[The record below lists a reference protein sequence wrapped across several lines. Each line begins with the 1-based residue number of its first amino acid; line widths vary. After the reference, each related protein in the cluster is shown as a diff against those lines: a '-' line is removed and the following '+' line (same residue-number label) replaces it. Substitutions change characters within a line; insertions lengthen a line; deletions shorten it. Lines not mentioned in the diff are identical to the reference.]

1 MILAIESSCDES
13 ALALFDPKRGMV
25 VEKISSQ
32 IALHSD
38 YGGVV
43 PDLAS
48 REHLNNFPTLL
59 EELGLDGY
67 SDRLTRVMV
76 TYGPGL
82 AGCLSMGG
90 ILAKSFAFAYDLPVF
105 GVNHLRGH
113 AWSPFIALHESDPEA
128 FSTNLKAQL
137 PHLGLIVSGGN
148 TVLFEIDK
156 HLHINILAETVDDA
170 AGEALDKGGKLLGLA
185 YPAGPRIETFANQG
199 DKDFIE
205 FPKAMGNRKDK
216 RFSFSGLKTSL
227 RYKLDKLSE
236 AEIEKHL
243 SSICASYQEAVFYQL
258 TKKTAQFIKE
268 SKCKYNSLGLSGG
281 VANNM
286 TLKNKF
292 EQLSQNCGIPFYCA
306 LPKHSGD
313 NAGMIAFAG
322 FIELEHL
329 EKNTANGLV
338 NVEPSL
344 SLVNE

>member
-1 MILAIESSCDES
+1 MIIAIESSCDES
-13 ALALFDPKRGMV
+13 ALALFDPKRGMI
-25 VEKISSQ
+25 VEKIFSQ
-32 IALHSD
+32 ILLHSD

-48 REHLNNFPTLL
+48 REHLYNFPTLL
-59 EELGLDGY
+59 EELGLDEY
-67 SDRLTRVMV
+67 SDRLTQVMV

-113 AWSPFIALHESDPEA
+113 AWSPFITLHESDPEA
-128 FSTNLKAQL
+128 FPANLRTYL

-148 TVLFEIDK
+148 TVLFEIEK
-156 HLHINILAETVDDA
+156 NLSINILAETVDDA
-170 AGEALDKGGKLLGLA
+170 AGEALDKGGKLLGLD
-185 YPAGPRIETFANQG
+185 YPAGPRIETLAKQG

-227 RYKLDKLSE
+227 RYKLEKLSE
-236 AEIEKHL
+236 TEIERHL

-258 TKKTAQFIKE
+258 IKKTAQFILE
-268 SKCKYNSLGLSGG
+268 SKCKYKSLGLSGG

-286 TLKNKF
+286 TLKNEF
-292 EQLSQNCGIPFYCA
+292 YQLSQNYGIPFYSA

-322 FIELEHL
+322 FIELEYL
-329 EKNTANGLV
+329 EKYSEKGLV
-338 NVEPSL
+338 NIQPSI
-344 SLVNE
+344 SLMNE

>member
-13 ALALFDPKRGMV
+13 ALALFDPKQGIV
-25 VEKISSQ
+25 LEKIASQ
-32 IALHSD
+32 IELHSE

-48 REHLNNFPTLL
+48 REHLNNFPLIL
-59 EELGLDGY
+59 EQLEIDKY
-67 SDRLTRVMV
+67 AERLSHVMV

-82 AGCLSMGG
+82 AGCLAMGG
-90 ILAKSFAFAYDLPVF
+90 MLAKSLAFAYDLPVM

-113 AWSPFIALHESDPEA
+113 AWSPFIALHESDPKA
-128 FSTNLKAQL
+128 FQANLRDQL

-148 TVLFEIDK
+148 TILFEIDTS
-156 HLHINILAETVDDA
+156 LAIRILAETVDDA

-185 YPAGPRIETFANQG
+185 YPAGPRIEALAKEG
-199 DKDFIE
+199 DKGFTD

-227 RYKLDKLSE
+227 RYKLDKLSQP
-236 AEIEKHL
+236 EIDNDL

-258 TKKTAQFIKE
+258 VKKTSQLINEGEYK
-268 SKCKYNSLGLSGG
+268 SLGLSGG
-281 VANNM
+281 VANNVG
-286 TLKNKF
+286 LKGKF
-292 EQLSQNCGIPFYCA
+292 KELSQSNGIPFYSA

-322 FIELEHL
+322 FIDLEFSL
-329 EKNTANGLV
+329 KNVSNDFE
-338 NVEPSL
+338 NIEPAL
-344 SLVNE
+344 SLVDQ

>member
-13 ALALFDPKRGMV
+13 ALALFDPKHGMV
-25 VEKISSQ
+25 AEKISSQ
-32 IALHSD
+32 IALHSG

-59 EELGLDGY
+59 EELRLDEY
-67 SDRLTRVMV
+67 AERLTHVMV

-90 ILAKSFAFAYDLPVF
+90 ILAKSFAFAYDLPVY

-113 AWSPFIALHESDPEA
+113 AWSPFISMHENNPE
-128 FSTNLKAQL
+128 FFKSNIKAQL

-148 TVLFEIDK
+148 TVLFEIDTS
-156 HLHINILAETVDDA
+156 LSLNILAETVDDA

-185 YPAGPRIETFANQG
+185 YPAGPKIEALANKG
-199 DKDFIE
+199 NKDFIG

-236 AEIEKHL
+236 AEIKKDL

-258 TKKTAQFIKE
+258 YRKTNQFIQE
-268 SKCKYNSLGLSGG
+268 SKGKYKSLGLSGG
-281 VANNM
+281 VANN
-286 TLKNKF
+286 LILNNRFK
-292 EQLSQNCGIPFYCA
+292 QLSQNHGIPFYNA

-329 EKNTANGLV
+329 QKNIAKGLV
-338 NVEPSL
+338 NIEPSL